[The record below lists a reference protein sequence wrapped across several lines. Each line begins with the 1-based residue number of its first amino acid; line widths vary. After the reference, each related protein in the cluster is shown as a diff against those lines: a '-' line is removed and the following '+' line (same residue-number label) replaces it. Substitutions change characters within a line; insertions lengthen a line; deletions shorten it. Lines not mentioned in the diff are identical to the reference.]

1 MKRDIAIAILLGITS
16 TYLPFWILDSGLD
29 RIVCAMGIGVV
40 AFIVLLATEKEKS

>member
-1 MKRDIAIAILLGITS
+1 MKKDVILSVIIGPLA